1 MAGNSNSKIEQVIDD
16 LERFIDNCK
25 FQALSST
32 KIIVNK
38 EEVDEYIRQLRMN
51 TPDEI
56 KRYERIIANRDDIIS
71 DAKNKAQALIDKA
84 NEQSAQMLDQN
95 AIMQQAYAESDEIVN
110 QAVAQAQQILDQ
122 AMNEANSLKESAVE
136 YVDSIMA
143 SVQDVMR
150 DGMGK
155 AQRSFDD
162 MMGAL
167 ESTGELLGENRRELR
182 EGPSEP
188 PAPTVTVPEVQDVQA
203 E

>member
-16 LERFIDNCK
+16 LEIFIDNCK

-38 EEVDEYIRQLRMN
+38 EEIDEYIRQLRMN

-84 NEQSAQMLDQN
+84 NEQSAQMLDEN
-95 AIMQQAYAESDEIVN
+95 EIMQQAYAESNEIVE
-110 QAVAQAQQILDQ
+110 QAIAQAQQILDQ
-122 AMNEANSLKESAVE
+122 AMNEANNLKESAVE

-143 SVQDVMR
+143 NVQDVMR
-150 DGMGK
+150 DGMNK

-167 ESTGELLGENRRELR
+167 ENTGELLGENRRELR
-182 EGPSEP
+182 EGPSEE
-188 PAPTVTVPEVQDVQA
+188 PAPVVSIPEPEAVQ